1 MAKDIAIRDR
11 IIVALDVDQRD
22 KAQQMVRACESHTG
36 FFKVGLQ
43 LFMADYFYT
52 VDWLLD
58 RGHKVMLDLK
68 FFDIP
73 ETVKLA
79 VQQINNRGV
88 SLATIHG
95 NDPIV
100 RAAVEA
106 RGDMKLLAITVL
118 TSFGEEDMRAMG
130 MGGSIEDLVLLRAR
144 RALELG
150 CDGVVSSGLEAA
162 RLRSELGDRLLIVTP
177 GIRPGA
183 NVNDV
188 GDDQTRVMSA
198 GRAIGGGADHLV
210 VGRPITRAADP
221 AAVIEQMQQDIEQTI
236 A

>member
-1 MAKDIAIRDR
+1 MRKQIALKDR
-11 IIVALDVDQRD
+11 IIVALDVDRRE
-22 KAQQMVRACESHTG
+22 KAETLVKACESHIG

-43 LFMADYFYT
+43 LFMADHFAT
-52 VDWLLD
+52 VDWILD

-73 ETVKLA
+73 ETVRLA
-79 VQQINNRGV
+79 VEQVKERGV

-95 NDPIV
+95 NDPII
-100 RAAVEA
+100 RAAVA
-106 RGDMKLLAITVL
+106 SRGDMRLLAVTVL

-130 MGGSIEDLVLLRAR
+130 MTGSIADLVLFRAR

-150 CDGVVSSGLEAA
+150 CDGVVSSGLEAE
-162 RLRSELGDRLLIVTP
+162 RLTSELGPKLLIVTP

-183 NVNDV
+183 NLSVD
-188 GDDQTRVMSA
+188 DDQTRVMSA
-198 GRAIGGGADHLV
+198 GTAVKGGADHLV

-221 AAVIEQMQQDIEQTI
+221 IQVIEAMQAEISTALE
-236 A
+236 

>member
-22 KAQQMVRACESHTG
+22 KAQQMVQACESHTG

-118 TSFGEEDMRAMG
+118 TSFDEEDMRAMG
-130 MGGSIEDLVLLRAR
+130 MSGSIEDLVLLRAR

-162 RLRSELGDRLLIVTP
+162 RLRSELGDRLLIITP

-183 NVNDV
+183 NISDSD
-188 GDDQTRVMSA
+188 DDQTRVMSA
-198 GRAIGGGADHLV
+198 GQAIASGADHLV

-221 AAVIEQMQQDIEQTI
+221 VAVIEQMQQDIEQSI